1 MFAAAGPCL
10 TAGIALVSAGIIAV
24 APVEPPP
31 IAVPAADAAVQLAAI
46 PSPLVLYPQ
55 VFATAWENTA
65 ALAEAYFA
73 DPFPLT
79 RLTARNQ
86 IGALADAAEAL
97 AAGDVGAALAAVG
110 EVIAQPFRTVAG
122 AVEYVGTLLDQPGA
136 AEALFQIVFSPL
148 LGGIAA
154 AGVAIGDIIDAA
166 VALDLVGLVNAAIN
180 IPARIID
187 GALNGGYGSPFGNF
201 DNLPGLLTPLTV
213 EGYLFPGPIALAI
226 NIDQDAADY
235 IDEQADADTATPT
248 AAVEAD
254 TVATLSDST
263 EIVDGAD
270 GTMEDE
276 APPEPDRVNEKR
288 AAPGDEAT
296 DDHVPGDEDPV
307 DVAQT
312 ADQDEPAADDDDD
325 DDDSDAGTGS
335 VDADT
340 DGAADTDGTDGAD

>member
-1 MFAAAGPCL
+1 MFAATGPCL

-31 IAVPAADAAVQLAAI
+31 IAVPAVDAAVQLAAI
-46 PSPLVLYPQ
+46 PSPLELYPQ
-55 VFATAWENTA
+55 VFATAWQNTA

-110 EVIAQPFRTVAG
+110 EVIAQPFKTVAG
-122 AVEYVGTLLDQPGA
+122 AVEYVGTLLEQPGA
-136 AEALFQIVFSPL
+136 AEALFQIMFSPV

-154 AGVAIGDIIDAA
+154 AGVAIGDVIDAA
-166 VALDLVGLVNAAIN
+166 IALDLVGLVNAVIN

-213 EGYLFPGPIALAI
+213 EGYLFPGPVALAI

-235 IDEQADADTATPT
+235 IDEQADEAPAAPP
-248 AAVEAD
+248 AAVEAN

-263 EIVDGAD
+263 EPVDDAD
-270 GTMEDE
+270 GTVEDE
-276 APPEPDRVNEKR
+276 APAEPEPVTNKRV
-288 AAPGDEAT
+288 AAESEAT
-296 DDHVPGDEDPV
+296 ADDVPGDEDPV
-307 DVAQT
+307 DVALT
-312 ADQDEPAADDDDD
+312 EDQDEPVDEDDH
-325 DDDSDAGTGS
+325 TGHE
-335 VDADT
+335 DT
-340 DGAADTDGTDGAD
+340 DPDGAGDTDDTSGTDGTDGAE